1 MAPNYPGG
9 HLSSPSSKLLCQSRI
24 TMRVFILL
32 GAALHLFILHTPTCS
47 AAIMEALS
55 PGQSLGAGD
64 KLVSGN
70 GKFTVGFFQLAGV
83 SHPKIFNF

>member
-1 MAPNYPGG
+1 
-9 HLSSPSSKLLCQSRI
+9 
-24 TMRVFILL
+24 
-32 GAALHLFILHTPTCS
+32 
-47 AAIMEALS
+47 MEALS

-83 SHPKIFNF
+83 SHPKIFNFDL